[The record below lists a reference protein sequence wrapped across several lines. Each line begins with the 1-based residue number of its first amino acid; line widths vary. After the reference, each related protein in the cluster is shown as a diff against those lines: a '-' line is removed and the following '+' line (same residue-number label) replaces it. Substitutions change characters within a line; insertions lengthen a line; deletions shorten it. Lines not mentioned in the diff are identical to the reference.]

1 MIATLT
7 WISLITGG
15 LLVLLLLLSLVGGLD
30 LDVDVGSTD
39 VDSGG
44 GGLGLVK
51 GGLTFLSVGSWVA
64 KILMAGQD
72 QPFIA
77 AAVGVVAGLA
87 AFALL
92 HYLLKVLM
100 RNESNVNW
108 EITDALFQ
116 EGTTYLKIPAK
127 GTGIVRVNIKGS
139 MRELEAKT
147 SGEDIPTGTAI
158 RVVDTDG
165 KYAVVVPSDSF

>member
-15 LLVLLLLLSLVGGLD
+15 LLVLLLLLSILGGLD
-30 LDVDVGSTD
+30 LDIDVGSTD

-44 GGLGLVK
+44 GGLGIVK
-51 GGLTFLSVGSWVA
+51 GLLTFLSVGSWVA
-64 KILMAGQD
+64 KIMMTGED

-77 AAVGVVAGLA
+77 AAVGTVAGLA

-92 HYLLKVLM
+92 HWMLKALM
-100 RNESNVNW
+100 RNEANVNW
-108 EITDALFQ
+108 EMSDALFQ

-127 GTGIVRVNIKGS
+127 GTGIVRVNINGS
-139 MRELEAKT
+139 MRELQAKST
-147 SGEDIPTGTAI
+147 GPEIPTGTAI
-158 RVVDTDG
+158 RVVDTEG
-165 KYAVVVPSDSF
+165 KYAVVEASTL